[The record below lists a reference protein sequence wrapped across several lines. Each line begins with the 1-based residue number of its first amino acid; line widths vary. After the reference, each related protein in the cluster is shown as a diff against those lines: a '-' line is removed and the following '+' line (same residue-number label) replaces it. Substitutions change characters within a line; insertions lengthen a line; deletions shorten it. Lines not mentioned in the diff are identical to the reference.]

1 VDASGKVVLFVI
13 LTKRVRRTATVAKSA
28 VPRISRL
35 FTVSSRRAGCSCGP
49 GVCAWSDVAGYTGRD
64 EAGARDDDGYAAAVV
79 VAVRARAI
87 SIHAAPDRRRMAAGR
102 ENGKK

>member
-1 VDASGKVVLFVI
+1 
-13 LTKRVRRTATVAKSA
+13 VAKSA

-64 EAGARDDDGYAAAVV
+64 EAGARDDDSYGGGGGG
-79 VAVRARAI
+79 RARARDKY
-87 SIHAAPDRRRMAAGR
+87 APRRTADGWPRGEKTGKHQQRKQKRDVIAMTPYGR
-102 ENGKK
+102 

>member
-1 VDASGKVVLFVI
+1 M
-13 LTKRVRRTATVAKSA
+13 AKSA

-64 EAGARDDDGYAAAVV
+64 EAGARDDDGYGDGGGG
-79 VAVRARAI
+79 RARA
-87 SIHAAPDRRRMAAGR
+87 RVR
-102 ENGKK
+102 

>member
-1 VDASGKVVLFVI
+1 MAN
-13 LTKRVRRTATVAKSA
+13 SA

-64 EAGARDDDGYAAAVV
+64 EADALDNDGDGDGGGGRARGARS
-79 VAVRARAI
+79 R
-87 SIHAAPDRRRMAAGR
+87 
-102 ENGKK
+102 